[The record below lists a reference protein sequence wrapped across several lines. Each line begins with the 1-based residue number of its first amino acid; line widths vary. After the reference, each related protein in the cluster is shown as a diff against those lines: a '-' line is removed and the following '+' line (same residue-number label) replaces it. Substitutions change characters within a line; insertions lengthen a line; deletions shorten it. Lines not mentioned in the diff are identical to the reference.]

1 MQANYLFVY
10 GTLTS
15 AAIPL
20 ELQAIMAECG
30 SFIGNAVLSSAQLYQ
45 LDGYPGAALCK
56 NQDAKV
62 FGEIYQISDSQKLF
76 AVLDAYEECSPDF
89 PEPHEYRRQQVTVTD
104 TIGNTLIAWCYLY
117 NRDTNKLKIIA
128 NGDYKTIS

>member
-1 MQANYLFVY
+1 MPAKYLFVY

-20 ELQAIMAECG
+20 ELQEIMAEFG

-45 LDGYPGAALCK
+45 LDGYPGAALCT

-62 FGEIYQISDSQKLF
+62 FGEIYQISNSQKLF
-76 AVLDAYEECSPDF
+76 AALDVYEECSPDF
-89 PEPHEYRRQQVTVTD
+89 SEPHEYRRQQVTVTD
-104 TIGNTLIAWCYLY
+104 TIGNTFTAWCYLY
-117 NRDTNKLKIIA
+117 NWDTNKLTVIVEGI
-128 NGDYKTIS
+128 YI